1 MTSYPPAHAAVP
13 PPGCPAHQPTE
24 PAGLPALY
32 GPRYAAEPEATHQ
45 FLNQQGPASWVEL
58 ARGVQAIVVTDYA
71 CALDVLRSPYFS
83 KDARRWEALHQ
94 GLVPSDNEVLPMMA
108 WRPSL
113 LFADADR
120 HLRLREAVDDSLA
133 RVDAH
138 RLRGFV
144 QRSAMHLIQRVASL
158 GGADL
163 VSEYAE
169 RLPVLVFTQLFGCP
183 DEWVEDMAAACAQ
196 MIDAEPTAA
205 QAGGARLAGL
215 LGQLIAAKHERPGAD
230 LTSWMLEHPVGLSDE
245 EMVHQL
251 VVLIGAGTVPMSAW
265 ISSTLMVMLTDD
277 RFAGDLSGGS
287 QTIGD
292 ALNDVLW
299 SKSPMSNF
307 CFHYA
312 TTEYRIRDRHG
323 RQFDIPPGVPVLI
336 SLAAANAQLGADG
349 SGAAGRRAA
358 NHAHLAFSAGPH
370 VCPAQDLSG
379 VIADV
384 AVETLLDQL
393 PDVQLGV
400 SPAALTWRPGPFHR
414 TLTALPVRFPASPA
428 PRSAPSPLGAPTW
441 NQQPFASAPSWT
453 PPAVPSTP
461 RPPASAHRARRSGW
475 RSLVASLRGR

>member
-1 MTSYPPAHAAVP
+1 VV
-13 PPGCPAHQPTE
+13 
-24 PAGLPALY
+24 
-32 GPRYAAEPEATHQ
+32 THR
-45 FLNQQGPASWVEL
+45 FLDRQGPASWVEL
-58 ARGVQAIVVTDYA
+58 APGVQAIVVTDYA

-83 KDARRWEALHQ
+83 KDARRWEALRQ
-94 GLVPSDNEVLPMMA
+94 GLVPSHNEVLPMMA

-113 LFADADR
+113 LYADADR
-120 HLRLREAVDDSLA
+120 HLRLRQAVDDSLA

-144 QRSAMHLIQRVASL
+144 RDSAMDLIRRIASA

-163 VSEYAE
+163 VSEYAD

-205 QAGGARLAGL
+205 QAGGARLAGF
-215 LGQLIAAKHERPGAD
+215 LGQLIAAKHECPGPD
-230 LTSWMLEHPVGLSDE
+230 LTSWMLEHPVGLGDE

-287 QTIGD
+287 LTIGD

-312 TTEYRIRDRHG
+312 TSAYRLRDRHG
-323 RQFDIPPGVPVLI
+323 REFDIPPGVPVLI
-336 SLAAANAQLGADG
+336 SLAAANARLGADG
-349 SGAAGRRAA
+349 SEAPERRAA

-393 PDVQLGV
+393 PDVRLDV

-414 TLTALPVRFPASPA
+414 TLTALPVRFPATPA
-428 PRSAPSPLGAPTW
+428 LLSAPSPLGAPTW
-441 NQQPFASAPSWT
+441 NQQPPASAPPWT
-453 PPAVPSTP
+453 PPAATSTP
-461 RPPASAHRARRSGW
+461 RPPASAHRARRPGW

>member
-13 PPGCPAHQPTE
+13 PPGCPAHQPSAPT
-24 PAGLPALY
+24 GLPALY
-32 GPRYAAEPEATHQ
+32 GPYFAAEPEATYQ

-58 ARGVQAIVVTDYA
+58 APGVQSIVVTDYS
-71 CALDVLRSPYFS
+71 CALEVLRSPYFS
-83 KDARRWEALHQ
+83 KDARRWEALRQ

-120 HLRLREAVDDSLA
+120 HLRLRQAVDDSLA

-144 QRSAMHLIQRVASL
+144 QRSAIGLIRRVAAA
-158 GGADL
+158 GRADL
-163 VSEYAE
+163 VAEYAD

-196 MIDAEPTAA
+196 MIDAEPAAA

-215 LGQLIAAKHERPGAD
+215 LGQLIAAKRERPGAD
-230 LTSWMLEHPVGLSDE
+230 LTSWMLEHPFGLSDE

-251 VVLIGAGTVPMSAW
+251 VVLIGAGTVPMTAW

-287 QTIGD
+287 LTIGD

-312 TTEYRIRDRHG
+312 TSSYRLRDRHG
-323 RQFDIPPGVPVLI
+323 REFDIPPGVPVLI
-336 SLAAANAQLGADG
+336 SLAAANAQLGSDG
-349 SGAAGRRAA
+349 PGTTGRRAA

-393 PDVQLGV
+393 PDVQLDA
-400 SPAALTWRPGPFHR
+400 AALTWRPGPFHR
-414 TLTALPVRFPASPA
+414 TLTALPVRFPAVPD
-428 PRSAPSPLGAPTW
+428 PVPTPTTLGAPTW
-441 NQQPFASAPSWT
+441 NPQPSGSAPSWT
-453 PPAVPSTP
+453 PLAAPSTP
-461 RPPASAHRARRSGW
+461 RPPVSAHRARRPRW